1 MPSPSETS
9 EQLARE
15 SERRARL
22 GVPAFA
28 GGFLYF
34 LSAIVVAS
42 TLSSAPTVGLVQGL
56 QPALRG
62 EANPA
67 VSPRAV
73 EVKYISHHAFP
84 LIAGSVIKSLSL
96 IVLTLIL
103 LLLLNAT
110 RFRRPQ
116 TWSAARPLVLVGGIG
131 LAVVNVAHQII
142 GSIQAHN
149 FAVGHDFSN
158 HAVEQALTK
167 GAVNVG
173 SQYLDLLAALC
184 LTAGMIAVC
193 VNAIRV
199 GLLTRW
205 MGVIGIFSGILI
217 FLPIGGATLEI
228 VPAFWMLGMGILYL
242 GRWPNGDPPAW
253 AAGEARPW
261 RRGGEG
267 RQAGPRVR
275 TRRGAPAGAPG
286 VLYGRLPA
294 QARAQ
299 ASLAGRPPHARPL
312 AQAVLTA
319 PIRAS
324 VRRGTQRP
332 IDRTRVGRDARSA
345 FGRLDLGASGNKLV

>member
-1 MPSPSETS
+1 MPSADEIRQQV
-9 EQLARE
+9 ERE
-15 SERRARL
+15 SARRGRL

-34 LSAIVVAS
+34 LSAIVVTA

-56 QPALRG
+56 APALSG

-67 VSPRAV
+67 VSPRAS
-73 EVKYISHHAFP
+73 EVKYISHHALT
-84 LIAGSVIKSLSL
+84 LIAGSVIKSLAL
-96 IVLTLIL
+96 VALTLIL
-103 LLLLNAT
+103 LLLLDAT

-131 LAVVNVAHQII
+131 LAVVNVAHQIV
-142 GSIQAHN
+142 GAIQAHN

-184 LTAGMIAVC
+184 LTAGMVAVSAG
-193 VNAIRV
+193 AIRV

-261 RRGGEG
+261 PTQAERRAEREEQSPGE
-267 RQAGPRVR
+267 R
-275 TRRGAPAGAPG
+275 PAKGK
-286 VLYGRLPA
+286 PA
-294 QARAQ
+294 
-299 ASLAGRPPHARPL
+299 L
-312 AQAVLTA
+312 
-319 PIRAS
+319 
-324 VRRGTQRP
+324 
-332 IDRTRVGRDARSA
+332 
-345 FGRLDLGASGNKLV
+345 ASGPDVAPEPEPAVSAGGSSRKRRRKRR

>member
-1 MPSPSETS
+1 MPSSSEIS
-9 EQLARE
+9 EQVERE

-34 LSAIVVAS
+34 LSAIIVSA
-42 TLSSAPTVGLVQGL
+42 TLSSAPTVGLLQGL

-73 EVKYISHHAFP
+73 EVKYISQHAFA
-84 LIAGSVIKSLSL
+84 LIAGSTLKSIAL
-96 IVLTLIL
+96 VALTLVL
-103 LLLLNAT
+103 LLLLDAT

-116 TWSAARPLVLVGGIG
+116 TWTYARPLVLVGGLG
-131 LAVVNVAHQII
+131 LVVINIVHQVV
-142 GSIQAHN
+142 GSIRAHS
-149 FAVGHDFSN
+149 FAVGHDFTS
-158 HAVEQALTK
+158 HSVEQALTK

-173 SQYLDLLAALC
+173 SQYLDLLAALA
-184 LTAGMIAVC
+184 LTTGMIV
-193 VNAIRV
+193 VSINAIRV

-217 FLPIGGATLEI
+217 LLPIGGATLEI

-261 RRGGEG
+261 PTQAERRTEREG
-267 RQAGPRVR
+267 QPPKDRPSKGKPALASGSDA
-275 TRRGAPAGAPG
+275 APA
-286 VLYGRLPA
+286 PA
-294 QARAQ
+294 Q
-299 ASLAGRPPHARPL
+299 P
-312 AQAVLTA
+312 A
-319 PIRAS
+319 P
-324 VRRGTQRP
+324 
-332 IDRTRVGRDARSA
+332 
-345 FGRLDLGASGNKLV
+345 ASGSSRKRGRKRR

>member
-1 MPSPSETS
+1 MPSASEIS
-9 EQLARE
+9 EQVQRE
-15 SERRARL
+15 SARRGRL

-34 LSAIVVAS
+34 LSAIIVTS

-56 QPALRG
+56 TPALRG

-67 VSPRAV
+67 ISPRAT
-73 EVKYISHHAFP
+73 EVKYISHHAFA
-84 LIAGSVIKSLSL
+84 LIAGSTIKSLAL
-96 IVLTLIL
+96 VALTLVL
-103 LLLLNAT
+103 LLLLDAT
-110 RFRRPQ
+110 RFRRPE
-116 TWSAARPLVLVGGIG
+116 TWSLARPLVLVGGIG
-131 LAVVNVAHQII
+131 LAVVNVAHQIV

-149 FAVGHDFSN
+149 FAVGHDFSS

-173 SQYLDLLAALC
+173 SQYLDLLAALA
-184 LTAGMIAVC
+184 LTAGMIAVSI
-193 VNAIRV
+193 NAIRV

-261 RRGGEG
+261 PTQAERRSAERDEQSDGGSARKG
-267 RQAGPRVR
+267 NPALASGPDV
-275 TRRGAPAGAPG
+275 APAPEPAP
-286 VLYGRLPA
+286 PA
-294 QARAQ
+294 
-299 ASLAGRPPHARPL
+299 ASSAGGSSRK
-312 AQAVLTA
+312 
-319 PIRAS
+319 
-324 VRRGTQRP
+324 RRRK
-332 IDRTRVGRDARSA
+332 RR
-345 FGRLDLGASGNKLV
+345 

>member
-1 MPSPSETS
+1 MPSPSEIA

-28 GGFLYF
+28 GGLLYF
-34 LSAIVVAS
+34 LSAIIVTS
-42 TLSSAPTVGLVQGL
+42 TLGAAPTVGLVQGL

-73 EVKYISHHAFP
+73 EVKYISHHAFA
-84 LIAGSVIKSLSL
+84 LIAGSTIKSLAL
-96 IVLTLIL
+96 VALTLVL
-103 LLLLNAT
+103 LLLLDAT

-116 TWSAARPLVLVGGIG
+116 TWAAARPLVLVGGFG
-131 LAVVNVAHQII
+131 LAVVNVVHQVV
-142 GSIQAHN
+142 GAIQAHN
-149 FAVGHDFSN
+149 FAVGHDLSS

-173 SQYLDLLAALC
+173 SQYLDLLAALA
-184 LTAGMIAVC
+184 LTAGMIAVSMG
-193 VNAIRV
+193 AIRT

-228 VPAFWMLGMGILYL
+228 VPAFWMLGMGVLYL
-242 GRWPNGDPPAW
+242 GRWPGGDPPAW

-261 RRGGEG
+261 PTQAERRAEAEREQAQGG
-267 RQAGPRVR
+267 AGGAKQGKPAVVS
-275 TRRGAPAGAPG
+275 GPDVAPAPERPAAAT
-286 VLYGRLPA
+286 GRSS
-294 QARAQ
+294 RKR
-299 ASLAGRPPHARPL
+299 S
-312 AQAVLTA
+312 
-319 PIRAS
+319 
-324 VRRGTQRP
+324 RRR
-332 IDRTRVGRDARSA
+332 R
-345 FGRLDLGASGNKLV
+345 

>member
-1 MPSPSETS
+1 MPSASEIS

-22 GVPAFA
+22 GVPSFA
-28 GGFLYF
+28 GGMIYF
-34 LSAIVVAS
+34 LSAIIVTA

-56 QPALRG
+56 TPALSG

-73 EVKYISHHAFP
+73 EVRYISHHAFG
-84 LIAGSVIKSLSL
+84 LIAGSTLKSLAL
-96 IVLTLIL
+96 VVLTLVLVL
-103 LLLLNAT
+103 LFDAT

-131 LAVVNVAHQII
+131 LAVINIAHQVI
-142 GSIQAHN
+142 GAIQAHN

-173 SQYLDLLAALC
+173 SQYLDLLAALL
-184 LTAGMIAVC
+184 LTVGMITVS

-228 VPAFWMLGMGILYL
+228 VPAFWMVGMGILYL

-261 RRGGEG
+261 PTQAERRAEREEQTSDGRAAKGKPALVPGSDVAPLPERPAASSGGSS
-267 RQAGPRVR
+267 RK
-275 TRRGAPAGAPG
+275 RR
-286 VLYGRLPA
+286 RK
-294 QARAQ
+294 
-299 ASLAGRPPHARPL
+299 
-312 AQAVLTA
+312 
-319 PIRAS
+319 
-324 VRRGTQRP
+324 RG
-332 IDRTRVGRDARSA
+332 
-345 FGRLDLGASGNKLV
+345 

>member
-1 MPSPSETS
+1 MPSSNEIS
-9 EQLARE
+9 EQVERE

-34 LSAIVVAS
+34 LSAIIVSA
-42 TLSSAPTVGLVQGL
+42 TLSSAPTVGLLQGL

-73 EVKYISHHAFP
+73 EVKYISHHAFA
-84 LIAGSVIKSLSL
+84 LIAGSTLKSIAL
-96 IVLTLIL
+96 VALTLVL
-103 LLLLNAT
+103 LLLLDAT

-116 TWSAARPLVLVGGIG
+116 TWAYARPLVLVGGIG
-131 LAVVNVAHQII
+131 LVVINIVHQVV
-142 GSIQAHN
+142 GSIRAHS
-149 FAVGHDFSN
+149 FAVGHDFTS

-173 SQYLDLLAALC
+173 SQYLDLLAALA
-184 LTAGMIAVC
+184 LMTGMIV
-193 VNAIRV
+193 VSINAIRV

-217 FLPIGGATLEI
+217 LLPIGGATLEI

-261 RRGGEG
+261 PTQAERRAEREEQSPKDKPSKGKPALASGSD
-267 RQAGPRVR
+267 V
-275 TRRGAPAGAPG
+275 APA
-286 VLYGRLPA
+286 PA
-294 QARAQ
+294 Q
-299 ASLAGRPPHARPL
+299 P
-312 AQAVLTA
+312 A
-319 PIRAS
+319 P
-324 VRRGTQRP
+324 
-332 IDRTRVGRDARSA
+332 
-345 FGRLDLGASGNKLV
+345 ASGSSRKRGRKRR